1 MADGAGMFRAISLL
15 HFSIFTSFSQFSIF
29 GRNSRVTTREDDAA
43 ELDDISSFVEAC
55 KPPRECFLSRRPFN
69 RGGSLPLLRFC
80 SACRAAA
87 YDHII
92 FILLSLSHIIITYGN
107 RLIRFPVRMLST
119 PTLKWPSCAISPR
132 HLLCNFWSL
141 NSSSVFIFKYTIY
154 YIGLFLI
161 SCIVLVYF
169 PYMYI
174 TELLFW
180 RNEGIIIIIII

>member
-1 MADGAGMFRAISLL
+1 MFRAISLL

-132 HLLCNFWSL
+132 HLLCNF
-141 NSSSVFIFKYTIY
+141 
-154 YIGLFLI
+154 
-161 SCIVLVYF
+161 
-169 PYMYI
+169 
-174 TELLFW
+174 
-180 RNEGIIIIIII
+180 